1 MVQGGND
8 NLIHPTILT
17 SVTAPNCPAGQ
28 RHTMMSHDETGAA
41 CGTREESRRSGGY
54 THHRCTLLCQM
65 AVGSGSAMGYSG
77 TAAPAPELTCLP
89 DDWWDPAWQL
99 MKLPEAREPAP
110 AAWVRTEVAAPAT
123 VPQTQPP
130 KPPPAWGQVLA
141 ATLGLWTSRRLP
153 WLRRAPGRRLAALA
167 LGAGLAAVA
176 VGSTGLAAAALSPKH
191 AAQLPARPSPLPA
204 PSGRTVLPASLSA
217 AQQVARPAWLSI
229 PVIGVRTSL
238 VDLGLRAN
246 GTLQVPSSTAV
257 AGWYTGSPR
266 PGTVGA
272 AVIAGHVDSRSG
284 LGIFFWL
291 RELRRGDRVYVGRA
305 DGTMAVFA
313 VTAVRKFAKDLF
325 PTAAVYGSVPDPE
338 LRLITCGG
346 VFDRSL
352 GSYLSNVVVFAR
364 LSG

>member
-1 MVQGGND
+1 
-8 NLIHPTILT
+8 
-17 SVTAPNCPAGQ
+17 
-28 RHTMMSHDETGAA
+28 
-41 CGTREESRRSGGY
+41 
-54 THHRCTLLCQM
+54 
-65 AVGSGSAMGYSG
+65 MGYSG
-77 TAAPAPELTCLP
+77 VAAPAPELTCLP
-89 DDWWDPAWQL
+89 DDWWDPAWL
-99 MKLPEAREPAP
+99 SVKSPDASEPASAVWDP
-110 AAWVRTEVAAPAT
+110 TEVAPSAT
-123 VPQTQPP
+123 VPETQLP
-130 KPPPAWGQVLA
+130 KPAPAWGQVLA
-141 ATLGLWTSRRLP
+141 TTLGLWTSRRLP
-153 WLRRAPGRRLAALA
+153 WLRRAPRRRLAVLA
-167 LGAGLAAVA
+167 LGAGLVAVA
-176 VGSTGLAAAALSPKH
+176 VGSTGLAAAALSPQQ
-191 AAQLPARPSPLPA
+191 AVQLPARPSPIPA
-204 PSGRTVLPASLSA
+204 PSAPTAPTALTALPASLSA
-217 AQQVARPAWLSI
+217 AQQAARPVWLSI

-291 RELRRGDRVYVGRA
+291 RDLRPGDRIYVGRA
-305 DGTMAVFA
+305 DGTMAVFT
-313 VTAVRKFAKDLF
+313 VTAVRKVAKNLF
-325 PTAAVYGSVPDPE
+325 PTAAVYGPVPDPE

>member
-1 MVQGGND
+1 
-8 NLIHPTILT
+8 
-17 SVTAPNCPAGQ
+17 
-28 RHTMMSHDETGAA
+28 
-41 CGTREESRRSGGY
+41 
-54 THHRCTLLCQM
+54 
-65 AVGSGSAMGYSG
+65 MGYSG
-77 TAAPAPELTCLP
+77 VAAPAPELTCLP
-89 DDWWDPAWQL
+89 DDWWDPAWL
-99 MKLPEAREPAP
+99 SVKSPDAREPASAVWDP
-110 AAWVRTEVAAPAT
+110 TEVAPSAT
-123 VPQTQPP
+123 VPETPLP
-130 KPPPAWGQVLA
+130 KPAPTWGQVLA
-141 ATLGLWTSRRLP
+141 TTLGLWTSRRLP
-153 WLRRAPGRRLAALA
+153 WLRRTPRRRLAVLA
-167 LGAGLAAVA
+167 LGAGLVAVA
-176 VGSTGLAAAALSPKH
+176 VGSTGLAASALSPQH
-191 AAQLPARPSPLPA
+191 AVQLPARPSPIPA
-204 PSGRTVLPASLSA
+204 PSAPTAPTALPASLST
-217 AQQVARPAWLSI
+217 AQQGARPVWLSI

-291 RELRRGDRVYVGRA
+291 RELRPGDRIYVGRA
-305 DGTMAVFA
+305 DGTMAVFT
-313 VTAVRKFAKDLF
+313 VTAVRKVAKDLF
-325 PTAAVYGSVPDPE
+325 PTAAVYGAVPDPE

>member
-1 MVQGGND
+1 
-8 NLIHPTILT
+8 
-17 SVTAPNCPAGQ
+17 
-28 RHTMMSHDETGAA
+28 
-41 CGTREESRRSGGY
+41 
-54 THHRCTLLCQM
+54 
-65 AVGSGSAMGYSG
+65 MGYSG

-99 MKLPEAREPAP
+99 VKSPDASEPAP
-110 AAWVRTEVAAPAT
+110 AVWDPTEVAAPAT
-123 VPQTQPP
+123 VPQTQLPT
-130 KPPPAWGQVLA
+130 PPPAWGQVLA
-141 ATLGLWTSRRLP
+141 TTLGLWTSRRLP
-153 WLRRAPGRRLAALA
+153 WLRRAPRRRRLAALA
-167 LGAGLAAVA
+167 LGAGLVAVA
-176 VGSTGLAAAALSPKH
+176 VGSTGLAAAALSPQH
-191 AAQLPARPSPLPA
+191 AVQVPARPSPIPA
-204 PSGRTVLPASLSA
+204 PSGMLSQTGRTVLPASLSTG
-217 AQQVARPAWLSI
+217 QQVARPVWLSI

-272 AVIAGHVDSRSG
+272 AVIAGHVDSLSG

-291 RELRRGDRVYVGRA
+291 RELRPGDRVYVGRA
-305 DGTMAVFA
+305 DGTMAVFT

-325 PTAAVYGSVPDPE
+325 PTAAVYGPVPDPE

-352 GSYLSNVVVFAR
+352 GSYLSNIVVFAR
-364 LSG
+364 LVG